1 MKWGATLRDSL
12 GARKQTM
19 PTPKKKKIKLA
30 IFDIDGTIFRSS
42 LLTEL
47 VSRFVEGGIFKA
59 AAKKEIEVAYLAWR
73 NRKGNYENYI
83 NAVIR
88 VHLKYLPGVSAAAAE
103 RIAGQ
108 IITREKDRVY
118 RFTRDLLLRLAKQ
131 GYYLIAISGSP
142 DYIVKKF
149 TTTFGFA
156 AAFGVVFKFI
166 GGGYMLGAIVLY
178 VYQLSRLTSLF
189 FRDLSHFP
197 EISDEV
203 SIFIISLAYLGI
215 VVAPAVTI
223 FVGLGM
229 MQLKSW
235 LPKVMAVGLTA
246 GSLFLLNN
254 YAISERLSVPFSNSF
269 ELSIM
274 GVVLVTLVYVM
285 KYRQLFRR

>member
-149 TTTFGFA
+149 TTNFGFD
-156 AAFGVVFKFI
+156 AAFGAVFEVKRGRFT
-166 GGGYMLGAIVLY
+166 GRVLKDNSWHDKSIVLR
-178 VYQLSRLTSLF
+178 QFLAEKGIAANFKKSLAVGDTPSDIPILKLVGTPIAF
-189 FRDLSHFP
+189 NPNHELAERARREKWRIVVERKDVIYGLNDLS
-197 EISDEV
+197 
-203 SIFIISLAYLGI
+203 
-215 VVAPAVTI
+215 
-223 FVGLGM
+223 
-229 MQLKSW
+229 
-235 LPKVMAVGLTA
+235 
-246 GSLFLLNN
+246 FL
-254 YAISERLSVPFSNSF
+254 
-269 ELSIM
+269 
-274 GVVLVTLVYVM
+274 
-285 KYRQLFRR
+285 